1 MKTRYFISASLSVDM
16 TDNRLFARRLHALAD
31 LSVAVLHVAA
41 LRSGCG
47 AGNQTTNGTAQ
58 KDTCDVLSRR

>member
-1 MKTRYFISASLSVDM
+1 M
-16 TDNRLFARRLHALAD
+16 TDDRLFARRLHALAD

-47 AGNQTTNGTAQ
+47 ACNQTTNGTAE
-58 KDTCDVLSRR
+58 KDTCEVPSPTSRNARLE